1 MLSVIDGNSPA
12 GTSVRTVAQFAMN
25 LNSGVFE
32 KKKTNVQDGSIH
44 LKQFYVIS
52 FL

>member
-25 LNSGVFE
+25 LNSGVFIANN
-32 KKKTNVQDGSIH
+32 K
-44 LKQFYVIS
+44 F
-52 FL
+52 